1 MEILT
6 STNRERLVTIAENYI
21 NDILEDRGNSNI
33 EDLASAFANAG
44 FTKSEFFQI
53 LDKYYLND
61 YTWAEETTPTEKVNT
76 ETGEGVFWKEYT
88 EDEEE
93 DAEEVD
99 IGDSDCA
106 ILETALTQIGIPYTW
121 AENLEGGCIF
131 VEEVEDGKTTGKTV
145 AEIYFTEE
153 GKFNGLS

>member
-6 STNRERLVTIAENYI
+6 NTNRERLISIAENYI
-21 NDILEDRGNSNI
+21 NDILEDRGNNNI

-61 YTWAEETTPTEKVNT
+61 YTWAEEAASAEKVNT

-93 DAEEVD
+93 DVEEVG
-99 IGDSDCA
+99 IGDSDRA
-106 ILETALTQIGIPYTW
+106 ILETALTQIGIPYIW
-121 AENLEGGCIF
+121 EKNPEGGCIF

-153 GKFNGLS
+153 GEFNGLC

>member
-1 MEILT
+1 MELFNNI
-6 STNRERLVTIAENYI
+6 SRERFAAIVENYI
-21 NDILEDRGNSNI
+21 NDILEDRGNNNI

-53 LDKYYLND
+53 LDKYYLSD
-61 YTWAEETTPTEKVNT
+61 YTWAEETKSAPTKEVNT
-76 ETGEGVFWKEYT
+76 ETGEGVFWKEYI
-88 EDEEE
+88 EDE
-93 DAEEVD
+93 DIN

-121 AENLEGGCIF
+121 AENPEGGCIF

-145 AEIYFTEE
+145 AEVYFTDE
-153 GKFNGLS
+153 GEFNGLS